1 MCRFLV
7 ASAPLG
13 RRPGAFAE
21 GAAGER
27 GTQRVSGQR
36 LQLGGQRA
44 GEKPWKNL
52 LVLSRKWGNGMMINI
67 VIIDVLIEFIDHSP
81 IPC

>member
-1 MCRFLV
+1 LCRFLV

-13 RRPGAFAE
+13 RRPGGFAP

-44 GEKPWKNL
+44 GEKHEKL
-52 LVLSRKWGNGMMINI
+52 TGA
-67 VIIDVLIEFIDHSP
+67 
-81 IPC
+81 